1 MKNFRLISFVLFFSL
16 LFIGCGDDK
25 TETERETGI
34 KKGLVAHYEFEGNA
48 KDSSGNGNHGKVVH
62 GNMTYIK
69 GVIGKAGHFDGI
81 DDYIELPA
89 LDTDFKEISISSWVY
104 FDSPSN
110 WGRIIDLSNGAGVD
124 NILFAE
130 DDMTSNLCFEVY
142 ANNGNF
148 TWETQKVEVTDGV
161 YFGEWKHYAT
171 VASKKN
177 GKMEV
182 SIYIDGVKQKTVNRD
197 GDANT
202 ITNIPNK
209 VKRTLNYI
217 GKSPWT
223 SVDGYLNGLI
233 DDLRVYN
240 RALSS
245 SEVKELFQM
254 KK

>member
-1 MKNFRLISFVLFFSL
+1 MKNFKLISFVLLFSL
-16 LFIGCGDDK
+16 IFIGCGDDK
-25 TETERETGI
+25 EETEKNTGI
-34 KKGLVAHYEFEGNA
+34 EKSLVAYYKFEGDA
-48 KDSSGNGNHGKVVH
+48 KDSSGNGNHGRVH
-62 GNMTYIK
+62 GKMTYTN
-69 GVIGKAGHFDGI
+69 GVIGKAGNFDGI

-89 LDTDFKEISISSWVY
+89 LDTDFKEISVSSWVY
-104 FDSPSN
+104 FDSPSH

-130 DDMTSNLCFEVY
+130 DDITSNLCFEIY
-142 ANNGNF
+142 ANSGNF
-148 TWETQKVEVTDGV
+148 TSESQKVEVLDGI
-161 YFGEWKHYAT
+161 YFGEWKHYTT

-182 SIYIDGVKQKTVNRD
+182 AIYIDGVKQKTVNRD

-202 ITNIPNK
+202 ITNIPNN
-209 VKRTLNYI
+209 VKRTINYI

-223 SVDGYLNGLI
+223 TVDGYLNGLI

-245 SEVKELFQM
+245 SEVKELFEM